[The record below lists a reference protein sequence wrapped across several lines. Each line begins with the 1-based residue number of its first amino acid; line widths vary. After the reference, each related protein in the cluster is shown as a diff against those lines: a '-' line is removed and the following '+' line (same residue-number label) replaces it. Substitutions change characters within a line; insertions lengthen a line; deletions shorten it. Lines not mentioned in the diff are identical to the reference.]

1 MKQNSNKIVGDGHVF
16 ELARNCLLFRDF
28 TGEQLDLVLQTIH
41 VIQLDEGDRLFSQE
55 QVAHHFFQLIDGQ
68 IKLTRLS
75 GAGREKVIDIIS
87 PSQTF
92 AEAVMFLKS
101 HHYPVNAEAVVHST
115 VVQYDAQQY
124 LNVLRSSGDACMA
137 LLGRM
142 SQRLHG
148 QVQEIDRLTLHSA
161 TSRVISYLLDQ
172 VPIDNAAKTEIRL
185 HVPKHVI
192 ASRLSIK
199 PETLSRIFA
208 RLTIN
213 NLIQVEDNHIVLND
227 VGKVRLYMLESD
239 L

>member
-1 MKQNSNKIVGDGHVF
+1 MKQHSATLINDGTVF
-16 ELARNCLLFRDF
+16 EHARNCMLFKDLS
-28 TGEQLDLVLQTIH
+28 ESQLDPILQSMH
-41 VIQLDEGDRLFSQE
+41 VIQLHEGDRLFSQE
-55 QVAHHFFQLIDGQ
+55 QKAHHFFQLIEGQ

-101 HHYPVNAEAVVHST
+101 HTYPVNAEAVAAST
-115 VVQYDAQQY
+115 VIQYEAQQY
-124 LNVLRSSGDACMA
+124 LNALHSSRDACMA

-142 SQRLHG
+142 SQRLHW

-161 TSRVISYLLDQ
+161 TSRLISYLLEQ
-172 VPIDNAAKTEIRL
+172 VPSDSLHKTEIRL
-185 HVPKHVI
+185 HAPKHVI

-199 PETLSRIFA
+199 PETLSRIFS
-208 RLTIN
+208 RLTVN
-213 NLIQVEDNHIVLND
+213 KLIEVEDNHIVLND
-227 VGKVRLYMLESD
+227 VSQVRSHMLESD